1 MSSGSVYRGLK
12 CTRGYATAASKPV
25 GPSLRLGCPPIQL
38 QGLSGKYASA
48 LYSAAIKK
56 DEKIVSTVEK
66 DLSSFQQRWFATSA
80 NLFYV
85 TAFSDPL
92 YLSNNH

>member
-1 MSSGSVYRGLK
+1 MHSWLRNRRL
-12 CTRGYATAASKPV
+12 KPV

-66 DLSSFQQRWFATSA
+66 DLSSFQQRWIDHQAVSSQP
-80 NLFYV
+80 YP
-85 TAFSDPL
+85 S
-92 YLSNNH
+92 SK